1 MFELERYA
9 AILLVFDDRETNN
22 AHERDRYLR
31 EGEGGGK
38 YSEKGVTFW

>member
-9 AILLVFDDRETNN
+9 AILLVFDDRETND
-22 AHERDRYLR
+22 AHERDSY
-31 EGEGGGK
+31 EGEGVGGK